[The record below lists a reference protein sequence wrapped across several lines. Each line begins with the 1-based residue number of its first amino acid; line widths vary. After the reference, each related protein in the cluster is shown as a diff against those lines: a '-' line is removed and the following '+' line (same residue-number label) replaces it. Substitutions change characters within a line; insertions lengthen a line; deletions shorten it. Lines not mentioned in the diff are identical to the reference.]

1 MLVQRSENG
10 RRESRP
16 FSPYIGTALALND
29 DSTCKSVTNLCLA
42 LTGFCRCSIKSR
54 TFRRHL
60 PMLAFR
66 EGLSH
71 PLGPRIVH
79 NFCPTQFCL
88 KQVMPR
94 KSDYLTGA
102 QEPKS
107 VLISV
112 RSGLPDLMKT

>member
-10 RRESRP
+10 RRESPP

-79 NFCPTQFCL
+79 NFARLSFASSKSCPENLITSPELKNRRACL
-88 KQVMPR
+88 LV
-94 KSDYLTGA
+94 
-102 QEPKS
+102 
-107 VLISV
+107 
-112 RSGLPDLMKT
+112 